1 MTKLR
6 IVLVDDQMLF
16 RKGVRALLEEQPDM
30 EVVGEASDGLEGAD
44 LVAALEPD
52 VVLMDINMPV
62 CDGVEATRLIKAER
76 PETKIVIIT
85 VSDEDE
91 ELFAAIKGGAEGYL
105 LKDLRP
111 DELFE
116 MIRGVMRG
124 ETPISAA
131 VAGKLLR
138 EFRTRPW
145 NEPGQSGDRSLTSRE
160 LEVLQLVTDG
170 LSNAEIAQKLFIVEG
185 TVKNHLHNILEKL
198 HLENRLQAATYAL
211 REGLVERPRR
221 QPPHS

>member
-1 MTKLR
+1 MDPIR
-6 IVLVDDQMLF
+6 ILLVDDQVLF
-16 RKGVRALLEEQPDM
+16 RKGVRALLEEQADM
-30 EVVGEASDGLEGAD
+30 VVVGEGSNGLEAVE
-44 LVAALEPD
+44 LVQSLLPD
-52 VVLMDINMPV
+52 IVLMDINMPH
-62 CDGVEATRLIKAER
+62 CDGVEATRLIKGDR
-76 PETKIVIIT
+76 PETKIVILT

-111 DELFE
+111 EELVDLLH
-116 MIRGVMRG
+116 GVMKG

-145 NEPGQSGDRSLTSRE
+145 HDTGQPGDRSLTSRE
-160 LEVLQLVTDG
+160 LEVLQLVTEG
-170 LSNAEIAQKLFIVEG
+170 LSNAEIAARLYIVEG

-198 HLENRLQAATYAL
+198 HLENRLQAATYAI
-211 REGLVERPRR
+211 REGLVERPRK
-221 QPPHS
+221 QPRP